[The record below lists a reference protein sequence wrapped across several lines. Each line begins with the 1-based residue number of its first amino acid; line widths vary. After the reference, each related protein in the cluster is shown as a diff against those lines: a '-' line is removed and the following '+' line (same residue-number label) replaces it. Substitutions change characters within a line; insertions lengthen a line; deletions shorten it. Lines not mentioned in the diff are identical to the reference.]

1 MQGGIIPESFSQSCD
16 TGNYLAVYPSGSRT
30 SFVYRCVQVLQFL
43 YQSAQRLPNR
53 NTLITEGSDGRLIE
67 VTPDHESVW
76 EYINPYF
83 NTILGKLPI
92 NMIYRLTVYP
102 MSRIPQVEKPQ
113 EISVEKINVE
123 TFRVPGSLTGN
134 QLGKITVIEGVDP
147 NARLMTGGGA
157 GEDEDEEINF
167 CVATVRKSDL
177 VK

>member
-1 MQGGIIPESFSQSCD
+1 
-16 TGNYLAVYPSGSRT
+16 
-30 SFVYRCVQVLQFL
+30 
-43 YQSAQRLPNR
+43 
-53 NTLITEGSDGRLIE
+53 
-67 VTPDHESVW
+67 
-76 EYINPYF
+76 
-83 NTILGKLPI
+83 
-92 NMIYRLTVYP
+92 MIYRAYRVPYEW
-102 MSRIPQVEKPQ
+102 IPQVEKPQ